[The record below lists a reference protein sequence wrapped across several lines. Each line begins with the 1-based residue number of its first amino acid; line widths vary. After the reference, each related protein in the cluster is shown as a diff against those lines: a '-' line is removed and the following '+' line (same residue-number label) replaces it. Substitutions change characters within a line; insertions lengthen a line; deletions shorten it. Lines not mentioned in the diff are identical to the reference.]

1 MYKFLFGPVPSRR
14 LGMSL
19 GVDLVPKKF
28 CSLDCVYCEVGKTT
42 KLTVERKE
50 YIKYDKIKQ
59 ELTHY
64 FENNPNP
71 DYITFSGSGEPTL
84 NISIDKIL
92 KFIKQNK
99 PNIPVAV
106 LTNGTL
112 LYEKSVREAIL
123 SADVVLP
130 SLDAATE
137 DVFKKINR
145 PAKDL
150 NFDKYIKGLIDFRK
164 EFKGKIWLE
173 VFILPNYNDTEN
185 ELTEIKNTILKI
197 KPDLVQLNTLDR
209 PGTVLDLCAAKREEL
224 QKIVDFLDL
233 YNVEIIAASPERKNI
248 RSYRNDK
255 ETAIMETI
263 ERRPCTLD
271 DLNKI
276 LGIHVNEI
284 NKYLDVLEAD
294 KKIETVKQDRGTF
307 YRAITHISNESNTV
321 NGINDPNSTTLQSSN
336 LWLAKRIETGKEDI
350 KN

>member
-19 GVDLVPKKF
+19 GVDLVPKKV

-42 KLTVERKE
+42 KLTLDRKE
-50 YIKYDKIKQ
+50 YVEFNKVKE

-64 FENNPNP
+64 FNHNPDP

-92 KFIKQNK
+92 QFIKQNK

-112 LYEKSVREAIL
+112 LYDKNVREAIL
-123 SADVVLP
+123 NADLVLP

-150 NFDKYIKGLIDFRK
+150 SIDKYINGLVDFRK

-173 VFILPNYNDTEN
+173 IFILPNYNDTEN
-185 ELTEIKNTILKI
+185 ELTELKKAILRI
-197 KPDLVQLNTLDR
+197 KPDSIQLNTLDR
-209 PGTVLDLCAAKREEL
+209 PGTIPNLRGATKQEL
-224 QKIVDFLDL
+224 QRVSEYWKLN
-233 YNVEIIAASPERKNI
+233 NVEIISSSQERRNI
-248 RSYRNDK
+248 QSFRSDI
-255 ETAIMETI
+255 ETAILETI
-263 ERRPCTLD
+263 ARRPCTLD
-271 DLNKI
+271 DLTKI
-276 LGIHVNEI
+276 LGLHINEI
-284 NKYLDVLEAD
+284 NKYLDVLEFEE
-294 KKIETVKQDRGTF
+294 KIKTVQQERGAF
-307 YRAITHISNESNTV
+307 FQINE
-321 NGINDPNSTTLQSSN
+321 
-336 LWLAKRIETGKEDI
+336 K
-350 KN
+350 